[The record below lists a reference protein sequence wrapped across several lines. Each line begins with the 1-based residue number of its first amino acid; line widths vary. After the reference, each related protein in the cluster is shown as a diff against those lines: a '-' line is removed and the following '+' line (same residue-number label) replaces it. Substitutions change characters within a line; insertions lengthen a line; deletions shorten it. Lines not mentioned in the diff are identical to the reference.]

1 MIKAAMSKN
10 LSKKCV
16 SSPITG
22 TIKQTNAGSIQT
34 KYLNNKLRVR
44 VGPSELLTSH
54 VKKFLGGFSDFRIFL
69 RYTLPATIDLRNGEM
84 GAVTVSD
91 ANIES
96 GYSVKVYCTNISE
109 NGIRLYHTEDSNISI
124 TCTLIDINNNCNYTG
139 ETPLATFTQSEF
151 TDATLTKY
159 FGLEIID
166 RWSRAGD
173 YVGTMQY
180 SFECSPV
187 AE

>member
-1 MIKAAMSKN
+1 MRLAYIR
-10 LSKKCV
+10 V
-16 SSPITG
+16 S
-22 TIKQTNAGSIQT
+22 
-34 KYLNNKLRVR
+34 
-44 VGPSELLTSH
+44 
-54 VKKFLGGFSDFRIFL
+54 
-69 RYTLPATIDLRNGEM
+69 TIDQNEQRQVEAMQKYN
-84 GAVTVSD
+84 
-91 ANIES
+91 
-96 GYSVKVYCTNISE
+96 
-109 NGIRLYHTEDSNISI
+109 
-124 TCTLIDINNNCNYTG
+124 IDINNNCNYTG

-159 FGLEIID
+159 FGLEIMD

>member
-1 MIKAAMSKN
+1 MKRLIALLLSLTLLASFSTTAFAAEYWDES
-10 LSKKCV
+10 
-16 SSPITG
+16 
-22 TIKQTNAGSIQT
+22 AGS
-34 KYLNNKLRVR
+34 
-44 VGPSELLTSH
+44 GESEVYAHLYS
-54 VKKFLGGFSDFRIFL
+54 S
-69 RYTLPATIDLRNGEM
+69 YTVTIPATIDLRNGEM

-96 GYSVKVYCTNISE
+96 GYSVKVYCTNIAE
-109 NGIRLYHTEDSNISI
+109 NGIRLYHTEDENISI
-124 TCTLIDINNNCNYTG
+124 TCTLIDLNNNCNYTG

-159 FGLEIID
+159 FGLEIMD

-180 SFECSPV
+180 SFECSPI

>member
-1 MIKAAMSKN
+1 M
-10 LSKKCV
+10 
-16 SSPITG
+16 G
-22 TIKQTNAGSIQT
+22 T
-34 KYLNNKLRVR
+34 
-44 VGPSELLTSH
+44 
-54 VKKFLGGFSDFRIFL
+54 
-69 RYTLPATIDLRNGEM
+69 
-84 GAVTVSD
+84 VTVSD

-151 TDATLTKY
+151 TDVTLTKY
-159 FGLEIID
+159 FGLEIMD

-173 YVGTMQY
+173 YVGTMQC
-180 SFECSPV
+180 SFECSPI
-187 AE
+187 